1 MEFLIKRLDTSCEK
15 KNFDCGNDLLDNYL
29 KRQAKQDVSR
39 DLSACFVLVDR
50 DKIVKGYYTLSA
62 SSVQRED
69 FPEELQNRL
78 PPGYLDLPTV
88 LLGRL
93 ATDKSIQG
101 QGYGGIML
109 LSALNKC
116 LELSENLGT
125 LAVIVDPV
133 DSNAVRFYEK
143 YGFIYLPG
151 TGKMF
156 IPMKTIRQLPL

>member
-78 PPGYLDLPTV
+78 PPGYLNLPTV

-116 LELSENLGT
+116 VELSENLGT

-156 IPMKTIRQLPL
+156 IPMKTIKQLPL